1 MQGIQRKGRSEEHGY
16 VAAFFIGGVMDRY
29 RITIK
34 SLALI
39 PESAH
44 VEIGVAIPNTSFES
58 CVQWSR
64 SLLPLEGTYLVT
76 VVSKGFVHK
85 DTIRK

>member
-1 MQGIQRKGRSEEHGY
+1 
-16 VAAFFIGGVMDRY
+16 MDSY

-44 VEIGVAIPNTSFES
+44 VEIGVAIPNTSFDA

-64 SLLPLEGTYLVT
+64 SCLPFEGTYLVT
-76 VVSKGFVHK
+76 VVCNGAVHK
-85 DTIRK
+85 DTVRK